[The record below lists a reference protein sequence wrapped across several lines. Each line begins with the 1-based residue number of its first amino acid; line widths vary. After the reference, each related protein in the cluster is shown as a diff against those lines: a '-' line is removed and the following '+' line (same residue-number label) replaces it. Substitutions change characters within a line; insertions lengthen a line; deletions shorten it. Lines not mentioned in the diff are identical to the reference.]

1 MRKRVLCFFTVALLL
16 ISTFTACSSN
26 SKSESATSTS
36 KNVTASME
44 NAQYSVN
51 DAAGDSGYQADAESQ
66 AVAEATET
74 KTASDGSVA
83 ITESGTG
90 VESAVNAIL
99 AERKI
104 IRKANVTIEV
114 ENFDEAYSQ
123 LNSLLLGIGFIQES
137 NINTDKI
144 YIDSNMKLIKSGVIV
159 VRVDKDKFDKVFNS
173 IKGLG
178 ITTQESMGVED
189 VTSKYFDVESRLR
202 LLRYEQERLEEYLK
216 KLDDPDKI
224 FKTESR
230 LTDIRHEIESLTV
243 TLKKLDDLVDLST
256 ITINMYEKYPTDD
269 KNLPVKKTYGQRLL
283 DNFLDSFKGVIS
295 FCGELIILL
304 VQALPALILLGLFVL
319 IAIAIYKR
327 AVRKGKNTFLDKN
340 KHKDSNDDDNNK

>member
-1 MRKRVLCFFTVALLL
+1 MRKRVLCFLTVALLL
-16 ISTFTACSSN
+16 ISTFTACSSK
-26 SKSESATSTS
+26 SKRDSAASTS
-36 KNVTASME
+36 KGMAASME
-44 NAQYSVN
+44 NAQYSAN
-51 DAAGDSGYQADAESQ
+51 DVAGDDGYQADYKSEVVADTVGAEN
-66 AVAEATET
+66 AG
-74 KTASDGSVA
+74 DGSVA

-90 VESAVNAIL
+90 VESALNAIL

-104 IRKANVTIEV
+104 IRKANVTVEV
-114 ENFDEAYSQ
+114 ENFDEAYSE

-137 NINTDKI
+137 NINTDRM
-144 YIDSNMKLIKSGVIV
+144 YIDSNLKLIKSGVIV

-202 LLRYEQERLEEYLK
+202 LLRFEQERLEEYLK

-230 LTDIRHEIESLTV
+230 LTEIRHEIESLTV

-256 ITINMYEKYPTDD
+256 ITINMYEKYPTED
-269 KNLPVKKTYGQRLL
+269 KNPPGKKTYGQRLL
-283 DNFLDSFKGVIS
+283 DNFLDSFKGMIS
-295 FCGELIILL
+295 FCGELIILI

-327 AVRKGKNTFLDKN
+327 AVRKGKNTFLDKSR
-340 KHKDSNDDDNNK
+340 HKDSSDNDNK